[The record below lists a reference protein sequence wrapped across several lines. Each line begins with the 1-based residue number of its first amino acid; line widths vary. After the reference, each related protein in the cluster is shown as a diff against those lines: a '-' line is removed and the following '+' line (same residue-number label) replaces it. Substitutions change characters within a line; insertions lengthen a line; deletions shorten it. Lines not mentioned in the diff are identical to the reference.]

1 MAIVVSVKFKDAGKP
16 YYFDPGKETLAK
28 GDPVIVDTARGLVFG
43 EVTQENQEVPDE
55 SVIKPLRP
63 VVRRA
68 TAEDIRRDRE
78 NRRKEKDALAICE
91 KKIAEHKL
99 DMKLVD
105 AECAFEGNKML
116 FYFTSDG
123 RVDFRDLVRDLAA
136 TFHTRIELRQIG
148 VRDEAKLLG
157 GIGICGQPFCCSRF
171 LNDFYPVSIRMA
183 KDQGLSLNPTKIS
196 GCCGRLMCCLNYEQN
211 VYDELIKIT
220 PRVGAAVQTPQGIG
234 QVMSVSILEQKVKVR
249 YEGGDTPVIFDCCDV
264 QQLRK
269 SENRPAKPKGES
281 KKAAE
286 PAPREESAGENVS
299 SAEAKCERNEKA
311 GHRRPRRRSRG
322 GKKPEGAPKEKNE
335 G

>member
-1 MAIVVSVKFKDAGKP
+1 MAEVISVKFKDSGKP
-16 YYFDPGKETLAK
+16 YYFDPQGEAFSK
-28 GDPVIVDTARGLVFG
+28 GDKVIVDTARGLVFG
-43 EVTQENQEVPDE
+43 EVTQSNTDVPDE
-55 SVIKPLRP
+55 TVIQPLRE

-68 TAEDIRRDRE
+68 TEEDIRRDLE

-91 KKIAEHKL
+91 RKVAEHQL

-105 AECAFEGNKML
+105 VEYAFDGSKML

-123 RVDFRDLVRDLAA
+123 RVDFRELVRDLAS

-157 GIGICGQPFCCSRF
+157 GLGICGQPFCCSRF

-211 VYDELIKIT
+211 VYDELLKIT
-220 PRVGAAVQTPQGIG
+220 PRVGATVKTPQGVG

-249 YEGGDTPVIFDCCDV
+249 YEDSDTPVIFDCCDV
-264 QQLRK
+264 QSMRK
-269 SENRPAKPKGES
+269 QDNRAQKPAEEKVE
-281 KKAAE
+281 E
-286 PAPREESAGENVS
+286 PAPKVE
-299 SAEAKCERNEKA
+299 EKA
-311 GHRRPRRRSRG
+311 EKPDKLMRGRRPRG
-322 GKKPEGAPKEKNE
+322 AKKPAAPKQEDEQK
-335 G
+335 